1 MRALKA
7 FVKIIFTI
15 SLIIIPAFL
24 PASAAPVQG
33 EHQSVGLVLSGGGA
47 KGIAHIGVIKALEE
61 NNIPID
67 YVAGTSMGAIVG
79 GLYAAGYTTDEM
91 MQLILSPEFAN
102 WSTGRVNPR
111 LSYYFTREKPTPQMF
126 RFPVERRD
134 SAMRA
139 RQPISS
145 LIPPMPM
152 KFGFMELFSAY
163 TAQCGGDFDKLMV
176 PFRCVASDVRDHR
189 KEVMRGG
196 DFGAAIRASMSF
208 PIVFQPAV
216 VDGKLLYDGG
226 IYDNFPVDV
235 MRSEFAPS
243 VMIGVDVST
252 PSDAPPTSMMD
263 QLDMLVVQASN
274 HELPADEGVRIHI
287 DLRRFSLLDFPK
299 AAEIEAIGYKR
310 AMDMMDS
317 IKTVV
322 TARTN
327 AETLKIRRNVF
338 KAKTPYT
345 RFDRVNVTGGSAA
358 QDEYLTY
365 LFHPDSNADT
375 IGISRVREAYYR
387 AIGTGRIAD
396 MNPQAS
402 FNDTTGLFT
411 LDVAASVKSRFAAGI
426 GAYIT
431 SSNNSYVYLRGSYST
446 FSFRSVSAAIEAWIG
461 QSYMAGML
469 SGTVNLHTG
478 VPSAFILEAVASRRR
493 YHESDRLFFRDH
505 EPTFVIDHDYFA
517 KLKWAVAAGATGAV
531 DISVGFGHL
540 NNSFYES
547 ISPQSYSD
555 GRSRVIHN
563 LGRAAVQYTS
573 STLDAVNFPTAG
585 WKVVTSVG
593 GVTGKSR
600 YFPYSTSTAEVDRN
614 ESWLQFDFK
623 GSRYLNFGRHWALG
637 FEGQAVVS
645 NRKLLDNYYAAI
657 VSAPVYAPTPS
668 SDNSFNPEFRANS
681 FLAAGLTPVYKLNDN
696 FSLRITGHVFAPMR
710 RILEVPDGSRS
721 ARYGR
726 WFNSTRF
733 FGEFDAVYTLPFAS
747 ICAYCNY
754 ASAAAGHKFNFGVS
768 FGLYLPAPSFF

>member
-1 MRALKA
+1 MRAFKA

-79 GLYAAGYTTDEM
+79 GLYAAGYTTEEM

-102 WSTGRVNPR
+102 WSTGRVDPR

-327 AETLKIRRNVF
+327 SETLKIRRNVF

-345 RFDRVNVTGGSAA
+345 RFDRVNVAGGSVA

-600 YFPYSTSTAEVDRN
+600 Y
-614 ESWLQFDFK
+614 
-623 GSRYLNFGRHWALG
+623 
-637 FEGQAVVS
+637 
-645 NRKLLDNYYAAI
+645 AAI

-710 RILEVPDGSRS
+710 RIIELPDGSRS